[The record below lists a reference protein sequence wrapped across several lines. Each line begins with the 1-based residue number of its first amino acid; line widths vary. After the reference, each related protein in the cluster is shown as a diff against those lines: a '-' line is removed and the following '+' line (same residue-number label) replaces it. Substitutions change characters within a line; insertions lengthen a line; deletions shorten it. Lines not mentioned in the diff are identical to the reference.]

1 MLSELYKAGKI
12 RQEALGVLAKTII
25 CIKTGCLATGP
36 EVALG
41 DVKIQLAE
49 AVAIA
54 PQPRPQA
61 QKPKPQQKIA
71 QPLAA
76 KPQAPKQ
83 KQEKPPPAQATP
95 QEPAKSEREEKQ
107 EAKSVAPGWEV
118 LVALLANDA
127 KIDKAKAEAV
137 LEAVSSYLAVYPSV
151 GVIRLVEDVAR
162 IAKTDQ
168 KTVRTALEILRS
180 ADAIELREEGV
191 VNLKKL
197 FKKGEIP
204 L

>member
-95 QEPAKSEREEKQ
+95 KEPPKTEREEKQ